1 VTGKKLKILVVDDT
15 RENRMLVK
23 VFMKRLGHETV
34 LAENGEEAITVFREQ
49 SPDIIL
55 MDVMM
60 PVMDG
65 YEATKRIRELCGKK
79 WVPIIFMSANVA
91 VEDQI
96 QGIEAGGDD
105 YLPKPINM
113 ELLRAKIGAMQRIA
127 QMQAQLNQ
135 YHAEAQS
142 ELDLARKLVDNMTHN
157 TGLNDPAVRC
167 WLESADQL
175 SGDLIA
181 ASRTLDD
188 KLYVMV
194 ADATGHGL
202 SAAMSQLPVSQ
213 CFYEMTRKGYS
224 IPSIVADM
232 NSKLESML
240 TVGRYVAATVASV
253 DFKNRL
259 IEVWNGAGPEAFF
272 VNAGGEV
279 LKRFPSTECA
289 LGIIDDGSYRL
300 QTIAYQWDEP
310 GELIIY
316 SDGLLD
322 VANSKGELYGDER
335 LLQTFQS
342 DSQDSWFASIKNQ
355 IQSYYDRKQCF
366 DDISLLTVRC
376 DSQAG
381 ATALKVVNN
390 KASSATG

>member
-1 VTGKKLKILVVDDT
+1 MKRTPQTASASEKTLKILVVDDT
-15 RENRMLVK
+15 RENRMLVN
-23 VFMKRLGHETV
+23 VFMKRLGHEPV
-34 LAENGEEAITVFREQ
+34 LAENGEEAIARFREH

-65 YEATKRIRELCGKK
+65 YEATKRIRELCGSK
-79 WVPIIFMSANVA
+79 WVPIIFMSANIE

-105 YLPKPINM
+105 YLPKPINL
-113 ELLRAKIGAMQRIA
+113 ELLRAKVGAMQRIA

-142 ELDLARKLVDNMTHN
+142 ELELARNLVDNMTHKA
-157 TGLNDPAVRC
+157 GLSDPAINY
-167 WLESADQL
+167 WLESAEQL

-181 ASRTLDD
+181 ASRTPDD

-213 CFYEMTRKGYS
+213 CFYEMTRQGYS
-224 IPSIVADM
+224 ISSIVAAM

-240 TVGRYVAATVASV
+240 TVGRYVAATLASI
-253 DFKNRL
+253 DFHNRV
-259 IEVWNGAGPEAFF
+259 IEVWNGAAPEAYF
-272 VNAGGEV
+272 VNTRGEI
-279 LKRFPSTECA
+279 LKRFASTECA
-289 LGIIDDGSYRL
+289 LGIIDDGTYRL
-300 QTIAYQWDEP
+300 QTIAYQWNEP
-310 GELIIY
+310 GDLILY

-322 VANSKGELYGDER
+322 AANAGGELYGDER
-335 LLQTFQS
+335 LLQTFKAAR
-342 DSQDSWFASIKNQ
+342 QDSLFASIKHH
-355 IQSYYDRKQCF
+355 IQDYYDRKASF
-366 DDISLLTVRC
+366 DDVSLLTVRC
-376 DSQAG
+376 EMQA
-381 ATALKVVNN
+381 AALKAVN
-390 KASSATG
+390 G

>member
-1 VTGKKLKILVVDDT
+1 MNERKLKILVVDDT

-23 VFMKRLGHETV
+23 VFMKRLGHETI
-34 LAENGEEAITVFREQ
+34 LAENGEEAIAVFQEH

-65 YEATKRIRELCGKK
+65 YEATKRIRELCATK

-105 YLPKPINM
+105 YLPKPINL

-142 ELDLARKLVDNMTHN
+142 ELELARNLVDNMTHKA
-157 TGLNDPAVRC
+157 GLSDQAVNY
-167 WLESADQL
+167 WLESAEQL

-181 ASRTLDD
+181 ASRTPDD

-213 CFYEMTRKGYS
+213 CFYEMTHKGYS
-224 IPSIVADM
+224 IPSIVASM
-232 NSKLESML
+232 NTKLESML
-240 TVGRYVAATVASV
+240 TVGRYVAATLASI
-253 DFKNRL
+253 DFNNRL
-259 IEVWNGAGPEAFF
+259 IEVWNGAGPEAYF
-272 VNAGGEV
+272 VNAQGEI
-279 LKRFPSTECA
+279 LQCFPSTECA

-310 GELIIY
+310 GELVIY
-316 SDGLLD
+316 SDGMLD
-322 VANSKGELYGDER
+322 AANARGELYGDER
-335 LLQTFQS
+335 LLQAFGEGRQS
-342 DSQDSWFASIKNQ
+342 SWFASIKNH
-355 IQSYYDRKQCF
+355 IQSYYNRQASF

-376 DSQAG
+376 DTPA
-381 ATALKVVNN
+381 AALKAVN
-390 KASSATG
+390 S